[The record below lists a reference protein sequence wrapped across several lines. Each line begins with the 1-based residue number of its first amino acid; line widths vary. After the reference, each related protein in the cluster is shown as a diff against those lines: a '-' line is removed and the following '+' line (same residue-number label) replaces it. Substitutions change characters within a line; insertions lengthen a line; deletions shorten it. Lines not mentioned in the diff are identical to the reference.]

1 MPLQLFFHGDMEM
14 IHLWGSV
21 GDQEVTMMGC
31 AIPRQEYQHLG
42 TWFMARL
49 KDLDALFQL
58 SMTDLN
64 RSWKGSASHSSH
76 RDHSDES
83 PSAATGTWSTSDPQ
97 MYPTAP
103 KSYRQGEDGAAL
115 GSPVWLLAVPA
126 CPQGEPG
133 LGCKAEGIKGGRSR
147 SGQEIAW
154 GCSML

>member
-97 MYPTAP
+97 MFPTAP

-126 CPQGEPG
+126 CLQGEPG
-133 LGCKAEGIKGGRSR
+133 LGCKAEGIKGGRSQ